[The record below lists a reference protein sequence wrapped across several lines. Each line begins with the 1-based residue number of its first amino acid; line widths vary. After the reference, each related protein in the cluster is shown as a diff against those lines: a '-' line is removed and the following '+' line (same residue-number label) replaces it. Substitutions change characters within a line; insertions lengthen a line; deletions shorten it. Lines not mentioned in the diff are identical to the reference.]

1 MLAQFALQLIVC
13 ISIEVL
19 FFRVCRTHLSLHI
32 VDTTVDVIQDASFIE
47 PGLDEIGLLTL
58 CTNQVLVDLGA
69 ELLCDF
75 SPEALSV
82 VIEFIEHVTT
92 RLIK

>member
-32 VDTTVDVIQDASFIE
+32 VDTTVDVIQEASFIE
-47 PGLDEIGLLTL
+47 PGLYEIGLFTL

-75 SPEALSV
+75 SPEELSV
-82 VIEFIEHVTT
+82 VIEFIEHVAT